1 MLWEV
6 TDVDCDRFTIRLLD
20 FLTGARQDKSSQE
33 IEDITGFNRLECA
46 KNKKSELPSP
56 PKTVE
61 PEMLRAVALSRPI
74 TKNFLTGSAAVV
86 YGLPLRV
93 LDFKNASSKR

>member
-1 MLWEV
+1 MGKHACIEYHSYL
-6 TDVDCDRFTIRLLD
+6 
-20 FLTGARQDKSSQE
+20 KSSFSSFFVYYLTRKE
-33 IEDITGFNRLECA
+33 KSSNETDDIQGFNRIESA

-56 PKTVE
+56 PKSVE
-61 PEMLRAVALSRPI
+61 PEMLRDVALSRPI

-93 LDFKNASSKR
+93 LDF